1 MTSAARSSS
10 STDRRSPE
18 LVVVTNVAMIKE
30 EPIEEGIDEE
40 EEVPAYSIDV
50 SPEAAADAKVKLEV
64 FNWSSKTDADEC
76 DNADGN
82 RYTKAAK

>member
-30 EPIEEGIDEE
+30 ALIEKDIDEE
-40 EEVPAYSIDV
+40 EQVPAYSIDV
-50 SPEAAADAKVKLEV
+50 SPEAAADAQVKLEV
-64 FNWSSKTDADEC
+64 KMFDWSVQEDAYE
-76 DNADGN
+76 DGTS
-82 RYTKAAK
+82 Y